1 MSVSTS
7 VERPEF
13 ATNRT
18 VGEKERVA
26 DAIIKMIENGSEG
39 RVEPT
44 AVDIATA
51 YFNVGG
57 FNLLAP
63 ALEAAGP
70 VRLLLGAEPTDFELR
85 STITPLSVLGAR
97 KGNPRLREAL
107 VGHEYALEEDR
118 NLIGITWEGDKSV
131 QRLLTW
137 LDEHDVQVRRLEK
150 DFLHGKAFIIKDGGA
165 AVLAGSSNFTYA
177 GLAKNRELNLGVYQP
192 TPVEQ
197 TQAWFDEQ
205 WNEAVEYDLAALYAA
220 RNELHQPW
228 SVFLRMLYELYGD
241 TFEEDTEF
249 DNELG
254 LTDFQADGV
263 HRAKRILAKRGG
275 VIVADEVGLG
285 KTFVAGEII
294 REAVI
299 DFRQK
304 VLVVA
309 PATLRDSTWR
319 PFLRKKNI
327 NADVVSYE
335 ELVNDVQ
342 YDRAGKS
349 GGKIQDL
356 NAYAV
361 VVVDEAHNL
370 RNANTARADAFR
382 LLLGGEVAKKVVML
396 TATPV
401 NNSLLDLQNLVS
413 YIDASDGAFA
423 DVGIPSVRQYI
434 GKAMALDPDEL
445 SSKHLFE
452 LLDAIA
458 VKRTRRFIKTQYPH
472 ATVKI
477 DGVDTRITFP
487 QAKVHRVDYDLD
499 GVLPG
504 FFDKL
509 ATALGAHADDHDLD
523 ATGVTLVDPGT
534 VLTMARYVPSR
545 FLSGKEDVEQYEVQ
559 NAGLLRS
566 ALLKRFESSAVAFA
580 TTVQKMIASQDLF
593 LDALA
598 KGKVLTGD
606 ALRAWAATDT
616 DDIDDLLDTL
626 DEDTLANNVDDADK
640 YDISALWAAVR
651 ADRDLLKEMYDAI
664 YAVDWKDDPK
674 VGQLADE
681 IGEIAA
687 AARREGIGEAN
698 TRNRRKVLLFT
709 YFADT
714 AQYLTEALMQLAKE
728 GDPRLADYNGR
739 IALATGGNK
748 TERQDAIVGFAP
760 KTAGTGTED
769 DKYDLVIATD
779 VLSEGVNLQQ
789 AGHIINYDLPWNPMR
804 LVQRHGRV
812 DRIASEHK
820 YIHLRCFFPDDELED
835 LLQLGGR
842 LQRKLKQAGAAFG
855 VSAGVLPGVEA
866 TERNITETR
875 EEIEKLRAEN
885 AAIFEDNG
893 AAASSEEFQRR
904 LANAFKSELTKTRVL
919 ALPWGAG
926 TVMARPGAEPGF
938 VLCAKIADHPR
949 PEFRYVPM
957 DGDQVRLLDG
967 VPEIHAELLTSLEQ
981 ADPRTPDVPAAEPPA
996 ELREHLYLAWETAQA
1011 DVHTKWMDRTD
1022 PATYEPPVP
1031 AVMRRAS
1038 DLVRRHGSIL
1048 GDRQDR
1054 LVDRLN
1060 QAANPRAEREIRA
1073 LLNAHDGGDPKA
1085 SVMALEEKARQL
1097 RLKVP
1102 KPPEPLPP
1110 VRVEDVRLL
1119 TWMAIIPAAVP
1130 AVPAVEQA

>member
-1 MSVSTS
+1 MTINHVK
-7 VERPEF
+7 VRPEF
-13 ATNRT
+13 ATNSPAS
-18 VGEKERVA
+18 GERVT

-39 RVEPT
+39 RTEPT
-44 AVDIATA
+44 RVDIATA

-57 FNLLAP
+57 FDLLAD
-63 ALEAAGP
+63 ALESAGP
-70 VRLLLGAEPTDFELR
+70 IRLLLGVEPTDFEVR
-85 STITPLSVLGAR
+85 SKITPLSILGAR
-97 KGNPRLREAL
+97 KGNPRLKEAL
-107 VGHEYALEEDR
+107 AGHEEALAEDR
-118 NLIGITWEGDKSV
+118 NLIGISREGDKAV

-137 LDEHDVQVRRLEK
+137 LDGHDVEVRRLEK
-150 DFLHGKAFIIKDGGA
+150 YFLHGKALIVKDGGA
-165 AVLAGSSNFTYA
+165 AIMAGSSNFTYA

-192 TPVEQ
+192 TSVDR
-197 TQAWFDEQ
+197 TQAWFEEQ
-205 WNEAVEYDLAALYAA
+205 WNEAVPYDLAARYKA

-228 SVFLRMLYELYGD
+228 TVFLRMLYELYGD

-275 VIVADEVGLG
+275 VIIADEVGLG
-285 KTFVAGEII
+285 KTFLAGEII

-299 DFRQK
+299 DLRQK

-319 PFLRKKNI
+319 PFLQEKNI

-335 ELVNDVQ
+335 ELASDIQ
-342 YDRAGKS
+342 HDRAGKT
-349 GGKIQDL
+349 GGHIQDL

-370 RNANTARADAFR
+370 RNAATARADAFR

-401 NNSLLDLQNLVS
+401 NNSLLDLQSLVS
-413 YIDASDGAFA
+413 YIDPSDGAFA
-423 DVGIPSVRQYI
+423 DVGIPSVRRYI
-434 GKAMALDPDEL
+434 GQAMALDPDEL

-472 ATVKI
+472 ATVRI
-477 DGVDTRITFP
+477 NGIDTRITFP
-487 QAKVHRVDYDLD
+487 QAKIHRVDYHLD

-509 ATALGAHADDHDLD
+509 ATALGADTDDHDLD
-523 ATGVTLVDPGT
+523 TTGVTLIDPGT

-545 FLSGKEDVEQYEVQ
+545 FLLGKADVEQYEVQ

-580 TTVQKMIASQDLF
+580 TTVQKMIRSQDLF
-593 LDALA
+593 LDALD

-606 ALRAWAATDT
+606 ALRAWAASDT

-626 DEDTLANNVDDADK
+626 DEDTLANNVDDATK
-640 YDISALWAAVR
+640 YEISALTEAVR
-651 ADRDLLKEMYDAI
+651 ADRDLLEEMYNSI
-664 YAVDWKDDPK
+664 YAVDWEDDPK
-674 VGQLADE
+674 VDQLANE

-687 AARREGIGEAN
+687 AAEREGIGKEN
-698 TRNRRKVLLFT
+698 IRDRRKILLFT
-709 YFADT
+709 YFTDT
-714 AQYLTEALMQLAKE
+714 AQYLTEALTQLAKQ
-728 GDPRLADYNGR
+728 GDPRLEAYEGR
-739 IALATGGNK
+739 IALATGGGR

-760 KTAGTGTED
+760 KTAGTGAED

-804 LVQRHGRV
+804 LVQRHGRI
-812 DRIASEHK
+812 DRIGSEHK
-820 YIHLRCFFPDDELED
+820 YIHLRCFFPDDELEE
-835 LLQLGGR
+835 LLQLEDR

-866 TERNITETR
+866 TERNLTETR
-875 EEIEKLRAEN
+875 EEIDKLRAGN

-893 AAASSEEFQRR
+893 AAASSEEYQRR
-904 LANAFKSELTKTRVL
+904 LANAFKSEQTRARVL

-938 VLCAKIADHPR
+938 VLCAKVADHPR
-949 PEFRYVPM
+949 PEFRYIPM
-957 DGDQVRLLDG
+957 DGGQVRLLDG
-967 VPEIHAELLTSLEQ
+967 APEIHPELLTSLEQ
-981 ADPRTPDVPAAEPPA
+981 ADPRTPDVPSAEPPE
-996 ELREHLYLAWETAQA
+996 ELREHLYLAWEAAQE
-1011 DVHTKWMDRTD
+1011 DVHAKWMDRTD

-1031 AVMRRAS
+1031 AIMRRAS
-1038 DLVRRHGSIL
+1038 ELVRRHGSIL

-1060 QAANPRAEREIRA
+1060 QATNPRAEREIRA
-1073 LLNAHDGGDPKA
+1073 LLNEHDGGDRKA
-1085 SVMALEEKARQL
+1085 AVVALEEKAGQL

-1102 KPPEPLPP
+1102 EPPQPLPP
-1110 VRVEDVRLL
+1110 VNVEDVRLV
-1119 TWMAIIPAAVP
+1119 TWLAIVP
-1130 AVPAVEQA
+1130 G